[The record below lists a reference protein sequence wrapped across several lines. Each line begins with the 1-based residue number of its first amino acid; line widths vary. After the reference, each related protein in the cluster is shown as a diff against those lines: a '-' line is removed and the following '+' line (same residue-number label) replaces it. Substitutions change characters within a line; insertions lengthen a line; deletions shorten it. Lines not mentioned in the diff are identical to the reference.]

1 MIHRD
6 IKPENVLLHD
16 GQALVADF
24 GIALAV
30 SQASGTRVKMF
41 DDCIT
46 LIASPVA
53 RWRAALRP
61 TLRRFPP

>member
-1 MIHRD
+1 VIHRD

-30 SQASGTRVKMF
+30 REAGGTRLTGTGL
-41 DDCIT
+41 CAGN
-46 LIASPVA
+46 L
-53 RWRAALRP
+53 
-61 TLRRFPP
+61 